1 LPRVS
6 ASPSLKKLNDVA
18 SLGISGKSK
27 SEGSGGYI
35 ITDVHNRDPDF
46 GLVHNVQ
53 LDSPVSHKTM
63 RLSGQ
68 IGLEIGDEIINV
80 NGEHVETTPGGLGY
94 LLCGTAGQSVRLDVI
109 RNSDK
114 SNLNN
119 SEATKEQ
126 LSSIMVVPISKSAAN
141 NLRYSSWEYKTR
153 VKAQT
158 LARKSNFTIGYIH
171 LRDMES
177 GGMDAFAKGYYPDY
191 NKDAMIV
198 DVRHN
203 VGGNIDSWL
212 LNILQKRSW
221 LYFQDRATNL
231 TNGGVV
237 WDEQFA
243 FRGHLVVLI
252 DEDTSSDAETFSRGI
267 SELKLGR
274 LVGTRTW
281 GGGIWLN
288 SDNKLVDG
296 GIASAPE
303 LGTYNEKWG
312 WGMGIENEGVV
323 PDIWVDNDPR
333 AAFDGSK
340 DFQLEKAIEVL
351 ADWMEEEPVV
361 LPNPPGNYP
370 DKSLSSNKNCIPNEK

>member
-1 LPRVS
+1 
-6 ASPSLKKLNDVA
+6 
-18 SLGISGKSK
+18 
-27 SEGSGGYI
+27 
-35 ITDVHNRDPDF
+35 
-46 GLVHNVQ
+46 
-53 LDSPVSHKTM
+53 M

-80 NGEHVETTPGGLGY
+80 NGEHVGTTPGGLGY

-109 RNSDK
+109 RNSDR

-158 LARKSNFTIGYIH
+158 LARKSNFTTGYIH

-191 NKDAMIV
+191 NKDAMII

-203 VGGNIDSWL
+203 VGGDIDSWL

-221 LYFQDRATNL
+221 LYFQDRATDV

-252 DEDTSSDAETFSRGI
+252 DEDTASDAETFSRGI

-281 GGGIWLN
+281 GGGIWLR

-351 ADWMEEEPVV
+351 ADW
-361 LPNPPGNYP
+361 
-370 DKSLSSNKNCIPNEK
+370 